1 MEAQLVYYT
10 HTHTHRNT
18 CLEAF
23 LFVFAP
29 DKIQVVQDYLKR
41 NNCEEKDLSLTSYIL
56 REEY

>member
-10 HTHTHRNT
+10 DTQKNT

-23 LFVFAP
+23 LFVFTS
-29 DKIQVVQDYLKR
+29 DKIQVVQDYLKW
-41 NNCEEKDLSLTSYIL
+41 NNCKEKDLSLTSYIL